1 LDGSDVDTSNALDHS
16 ARAPD
21 DSRTACFEIGP
32 CMVVQSRIGLVLASG
47 CVRGDAARICNVS
60 TNENSD
66 SFSAKISM
74 LGLGARRSDEKAQS
88 GDKAELEAALG
99 QVMFGGCRMR
109 FRGLRQAEYHHR
121 HNIPRIAGNH
131 SLADIRFPSPGS
143 VSTHGCGTTRSLTA
157 RPDQAVHNL
166 DANSTQEGCNRPSS
180 LKVSVQASFHRNN
193 VDSTTR
199 STFSVWNRAR
209 AIDTHPAR
217 YKRKHTVFMSDVD
230 SKILAANAAPTPCRA
245 KGLRG
250 LYNMGQTCFMS
261 VVLQSLIHNPF
272 IRAFYLSVGHR
283 SLDCEREACTSCAL
297 DDIITEFHS
306 TEKAEGYGAVAMLQ
320 GSWKGGGNLA
330 GYQQQDAHEY
340 LQFILNSLH
349 TTNLEEDEKEE
360 KAEDCNCVI
369 HRAFCGLMRST
380 VVCSKCKNVTTALD
394 PFMDLSLD
402 LKSSGPKKKK
412 NEAPVAPQ
420 AIDLTDCL
428 DRFTSPETLPASDY
442 RCRECDSQQTATK
455 RLALSRLPPVL
466 PIHLK
471 RFSHSKTSSTSIKLD
486 AKVHFPTILDLQPYV
501 GRPRS
506 KKGSNETNGA
516 KNGDAEKSA
525 SPRPLYEL
533 SSVIV
538 HKGKMDSG
546 HYVSYAREGDEW
558 FLFDDSKV
566 RTCFSTLSRRS
577 SYRCVQHTSKQG
589 KALTMRISIS
599 GNQQLYRLDVARRI
613 STIKH

>member
-1 LDGSDVDTSNALDHS
+1 
-16 ARAPD
+16 
-21 DSRTACFEIGP
+21 
-32 CMVVQSRIGLVLASG
+32 M
-47 CVRGDAARICNVS
+47 
-60 TNENSD
+60 
-66 SFSAKISM
+66 
-74 LGLGARRSDEKAQS
+74 
-88 GDKAELEAALG
+88 
-99 QVMFGGCRMR
+99 
-109 FRGLRQAEYHHR
+109 
-121 HNIPRIAGNH
+121 
-131 SLADIRFPSPGS
+131 
-143 VSTHGCGTTRSLTA
+143 
-157 RPDQAVHNL
+157 
-166 DANSTQEGCNRPSS
+166 
-180 LKVSVQASFHRNN
+180 
-193 VDSTTR
+193 TR
-199 STFSVWNRAR
+199 STSFVRPLTLELATSSDNKPGVESSKGNVYCRECDDFVYDNSLEEIRTQQGMCSGHNMVTTA
-209 AIDTHPAR
+209 DHNHLTGK
-217 YKRKHTVFMSDVD
+217 KRKHTVVMSDVD

-272 IRAFYLSVGHR
+272 IRAFYLSIGHR
-283 SLDCEREACTSCAL
+283 SIDCEREACTSCAL

-380 VVCSKCKNVTTALD
+380 VVCSKCKNVTAAVD

-402 LKSSGPKKKK
+402 LKSAGPKKKK
-412 NEAPVAPQ
+412 NDPPVAPQ
-420 AIDLTDCL
+420 AVNLTDCL
-428 DRFTSPETLPASDY
+428 DRFTSPEVLPASDY

-501 GRPRS
+501 SRPRA
-506 KKGSNETNGA
+506 KKSGSDSNGA
-516 KNGDAEKSA
+516 KNGADAEKGT
-525 SPRPLYEL
+525 SPRPMYEL

-566 RTCFSTLSRRS
+566 VLVEEKEVLAAEAYMLF
-577 SYRCVQHTSKQG
+577 YIVQE
-589 KALTMRISIS
+589 IE
-599 GNQQLYRLDVARRI
+599 V
-613 STIKH
+613 

>member
-1 LDGSDVDTSNALDHS
+1 MENKS
-16 ARAPD
+16 
-21 DSRTACFEIGP
+21 
-32 CMVVQSRIGLVLASG
+32 QSPVL
-47 CVRGDAARICNVS
+47 
-60 TNENSD
+60 T
-66 SFSAKISM
+66 K
-74 LGLGARRSDEKAQS
+74 K
-88 GDKAELEAALG
+88 
-99 QVMFGGCRMR
+99 
-109 FRGLRQAEYHHR
+109 
-121 HNIPRIAGNH
+121 H

-143 VSTHGCGTTRSLTA
+143 ASTHGCALCCSISNIVQIMSRCIRTVQSDPISQSHQPSLC
-157 RPDQAVHNL
+157 DQRTSVW
-166 DANSTQEGCNRPSS
+166 
-180 LKVSVQASFHRNN
+180 SVQVSFRQNN
-193 VDSTTR
+193 VASTTR
-199 STFSVWNRAR
+199 STFSVWNQAR
-209 AIDTHPAR
+209 ATSTVENATTLCMIMLWKRYALNKAR
-217 YKRKHTVFMSDVD
+217 LNERVTRRCTNYSQGKKRKHTVFMSDVD
-230 SKILAANAAPTPCRA
+230 SKILAANAAATPCRA

-272 IRAFYLSVGHR
+272 IRSFYLSVGHR

-369 HRAFCGLMRST
+369 HKAFCGLMRST
-380 VVCSKCKNVTTALD
+380 VVCSKCKNVTAAVD

-402 LKSSGPKKKK
+402 LKGPGPKKKK

-420 AIDLTDCL
+420 AVDLSECL
-428 DRFTSPETLPASDY
+428 DRFTSPEVLQASDY
-442 RCRECDSQQTATK
+442 RCRECDSQQSATK

-486 AKVHFPTILDLQPYV
+486 AKVHFPNVLDLQPYV
-501 GRPRS
+501 SRARP
-506 KKGSNETNGA
+506 KKGSSETNGT
-516 KNGDAEKSA
+516 KNGTDAEKGT

-546 HYVSYAREGDEW
+546 HYVSYAKEGDEW

-566 RTCFSTLSRRS
+566 VLVEEKEVLAAEAYMLF
-577 SYRCVQHTSKQG
+577 YIVQE
-589 KALTMRISIS
+589 IE
-599 GNQQLYRLDVARRI
+599 V
-613 STIKH
+613 

>member
-1 LDGSDVDTSNALDHS
+1 M
-16 ARAPD
+16 P
-21 DSRTACFEIGP
+21 
-32 CMVVQSRIGLVLASG
+32 
-47 CVRGDAARICNVS
+47 
-60 TNENSD
+60 
-66 SFSAKISM
+66 
-74 LGLGARRSDEKAQS
+74 
-88 GDKAELEAALG
+88 
-99 QVMFGGCRMR
+99 
-109 FRGLRQAEYHHR
+109 
-121 HNIPRIAGNH
+121 
-131 SLADIRFPSPGS
+131 
-143 VSTHGCGTTRSLTA
+143 
-157 RPDQAVHNL
+157 
-166 DANSTQEGCNRPSS
+166 
-180 LKVSVQASFHRNN
+180 
-193 VDSTTR
+193 
-199 STFSVWNRAR
+199 
-209 AIDTHPAR
+209 
-217 YKRKHTVFMSDVD
+217 
-230 SKILAANAAPTPCRA
+230 KILAANAAATPCRA

-380 VVCSKCKNVTTALD
+380 VVCSKCKNVTAAVD

-412 NEAPVAPQ
+412 NEAPAPAQ
-420 AIDLTDCL
+420 AVDLTECL
-428 DRFTSPETLPASDY
+428 DRFTSPEVLQASDY
-442 RCRECDSQQTATK
+442 RCRECDSQQSATK

-501 GRPRS
+501 SRPRS
-506 KKGSNETNGA
+506 KKGGGDSNGT
-516 KNGDAEKSA
+516 KNGDIDKGS

-566 RTCFSTLSRRS
+566 VLVEEKEVLAAEAYMLF
-577 SYRCVQHTSKQG
+577 YIVQE
-589 KALTMRISIS
+589 IE
-599 GNQQLYRLDVARRI
+599 V
-613 STIKH
+613 

>member
-1 LDGSDVDTSNALDHS
+1 
-16 ARAPD
+16 
-21 DSRTACFEIGP
+21 
-32 CMVVQSRIGLVLASG
+32 
-47 CVRGDAARICNVS
+47 
-60 TNENSD
+60 
-66 SFSAKISM
+66 
-74 LGLGARRSDEKAQS
+74 
-88 GDKAELEAALG
+88 
-99 QVMFGGCRMR
+99 
-109 FRGLRQAEYHHR
+109 
-121 HNIPRIAGNH
+121 
-131 SLADIRFPSPGS
+131 
-143 VSTHGCGTTRSLTA
+143 
-157 RPDQAVHNL
+157 
-166 DANSTQEGCNRPSS
+166 
-180 LKVSVQASFHRNN
+180 
-193 VDSTTR
+193 
-199 STFSVWNRAR
+199 
-209 AIDTHPAR
+209 
-217 YKRKHTVFMSDVD
+217 MSDVD
-230 SKILAANAAPTPCRA
+230 SKILAANAAPAPCRA

-272 IRAFYLSVGHR
+272 IRAFYLSIGHR
-283 SLDCEREACTSCAL
+283 SIDCEREACTSCAL

-380 VVCSKCKNVTTALD
+380 VVCSKCKNVTAAVD

-402 LKSSGPKKKK
+402 LKNPGPKKKK
-412 NEAPVAPQ
+412 NEPPVAPQ
-420 AIDLTDCL
+420 AVNLSECL
-428 DRFTSPETLPASDY
+428 DRFTSPEVLPASDY

-501 GRPRS
+501 SRPRS
-506 KKGSNETNGA
+506 KKGSTETNGA
-516 KNGDAEKSA
+516 KNGADAEKGT

-566 RTCFSTLSRRS
+566 VLVEEKEVLAAEAYMLF
-577 SYRCVQHTSKQG
+577 YIVQE
-589 KALTMRISIS
+589 IE
-599 GNQQLYRLDVARRI
+599 V
-613 STIKH
+613 

>member
-1 LDGSDVDTSNALDHS
+1 MENKS
-16 ARAPD
+16 
-21 DSRTACFEIGP
+21 
-32 CMVVQSRIGLVLASG
+32 QSPVI
-47 CVRGDAARICNVS
+47 
-60 TNENSD
+60 T
-66 SFSAKISM
+66 K
-74 LGLGARRSDEKAQS
+74 K
-88 GDKAELEAALG
+88 
-99 QVMFGGCRMR
+99 
-109 FRGLRQAEYHHR
+109 
-121 HNIPRIAGNH
+121 H

-143 VSTHGCGTTRSLTA
+143 VSTHGCDHVKSQLEASQPDLIKRYTTLMQTVHKTGAIGPHLSKSSAISL
-157 RPDQAVHNL
+157 RPTYLCLECSNVFGAEQRGQHDKKHILCVESSKGNIWCRECDDFVYDNAL
-166 DANSTQEGCNRPSS
+166 EEIRTQQG
-180 LKVSVQASFHRNN
+180 K
-193 VDSTTR
+193 
-199 STFSVWNRAR
+199 
-209 AIDTHPAR
+209 
-217 YKRKHTVFMSDVD
+217 KRKHAVFMSDVD
-230 SKILAANAAPTPCRA
+230 SKILAANAAATPCRA

-380 VVCSKCKNVTTALD
+380 VVCSKCKNVTAAVD

-412 NEAPVAPQ
+412 NEAPAPAQ
-420 AIDLTDCL
+420 AVDLTECL
-428 DRFTSPETLPASDY
+428 DRFTSPEVLQASDY
-442 RCRECDSQQTATK
+442 RCRECDSQQSATK

-501 GRPRS
+501 SRPRS
-506 KKGSNETNGA
+506 KKGGGDSNGT
-516 KNGDAEKSA
+516 KNGDTDKGT

-566 RTCFSTLSRRS
+566 VLVEEKEVLAAEAYMLF
-577 SYRCVQHTSKQG
+577 YIVQE
-589 KALTMRISIS
+589 IE
-599 GNQQLYRLDVARRI
+599 V
-613 STIKH
+613 

>member
-360 KAEDCNCVI
+360 KAEDCNCP
-369 HRAFCGLMRST
+369 ST
-380 VVCSKCKNVTTALD
+380 LSWIFLSTSKALD
-394 PFMDLSLD
+394 PRRKRM
-402 LKSSGPKKKK
+402 K
-412 NEAPVAPQ
+412 
-420 AIDLTDCL
+420 
-428 DRFTSPETLPASDY
+428 RRPETLPASDY